1 MRERRKLLTSLLQPF
16 HSRTKGI
23 NGIHGINESKELLM
37 KVKGL
42 AALKAGGPLESFE
55 FERRSLAATDVAFKI
70 THAGICHSDI
80 HQVRE
85 EWGPALFPMVP
96 GHEIVG
102 VVTEIG
108 SSVSKF
114 KIGDRIGVGVFID
127 SCRICEPCKSG
138 LQQYCDEGMT
148 GTYNGYERDGKTI
161 AFGGYS
167 NGFVIDQDYA
177 VTIPSNLDMAGV
189 APLLC
194 AGITLYSPIKHFKVT
209 RGSKVAVM
217 GLGGLGHM
225 GVKFAAAMGAEV
237 TVLSHSANKKEDALR
252 MGAKEFVVVRSD
264 EDLKPLKRKFDLIL
278 NTVSAMVDINQYLAT
293 LKIDGTLVIIGLPDS
308 PYAVSAGAMLNG
320 RKSLTGSMIGGMPE
334 LQEMLDFAGLHN
346 IVSDIELINADYVEE
361 AYRRTVASDVKYR
374 FVIDASTF

>member
-1 MRERRKLLTSLLQPF
+1 
-16 HSRTKGI
+16 
-23 NGIHGINESKELLM
+23 M

-42 AALKAGGPLESFE
+42 AAHKAGGPLEPFE
-55 FERRSLAATDVAFKI
+55 FERRPLGLKDVAFQI
-70 THAGICHSDI
+70 TYAGICHSDI

-102 VVTEIG
+102 LVTDIG
-108 SSVSKF
+108 SAVTKF
-114 KIGDRIGVGVFID
+114 EIGDRIGVGVFID
-127 SCRICEPCKSG
+127 SCRKCPPCKTG

-167 NGFVIDQDYA
+167 NGFVIDEEYA
-177 VTIPSNLDMAGV
+177 VTIPENLDMAGV

-194 AGITLYSPIKHFKVT
+194 AGITLYSPIKHFKV
-209 RGSKVAVM
+209 GPGMKVAVM

-237 TVLSHSANKKEDALR
+237 TVISHSANKKEDAHR
-252 MGAKEFVVVRSD
+252 MGAKDFIVIKD
-264 EDLKPLKRKFDLIL
+264 LADLKALYRHFDLVL
-278 NTVSAMVDINQYLAT
+278 NTVSALIDINAYLGI
-293 LKIDGTLVIIGLPDS
+293 LKIDGTMVIIGLPDA
-308 PYAVSAGAMLNG
+308 PYAVSAGALLNG

-334 LQEMLDFAGLHN
+334 LQEMLNFAGTHN
-346 IVSDIELINADYVEE
+346 IVSDIEVIKADYVAK
-361 AYRRTVASDVKYR
+361 AYERTVASDVKYR
-374 FVIDASTF
+374 FVIDAATF